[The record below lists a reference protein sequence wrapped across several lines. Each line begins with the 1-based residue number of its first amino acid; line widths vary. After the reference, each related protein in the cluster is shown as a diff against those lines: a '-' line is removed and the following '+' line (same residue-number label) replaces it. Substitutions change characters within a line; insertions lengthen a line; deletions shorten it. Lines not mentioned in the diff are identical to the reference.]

1 MKIFDGIEGIGSGA
15 KCFLNKGSIATK
27 AAGVADDFAIKKIS
41 NGADIGPSLVDSNI
55 GQIGYD
61 DFQRPTMTKF
71 SVKYVAYF
79 FFVFLCGVV
88 PVFCFGVDGYQVKLL
103 HDGTDSSPGG
113 DDVFCFQLTFYLAC
127 AIDLAACT
135 KDGTDFDLQL
145 DRVIGKRLWMVIV
158 SGTADAQ
165 DSAKR

>member
-1 MKIFDGIEGIGSGA
+1 MAE
-15 KCFLNKGSIATK
+15 
-27 AAGVADDFAIKKIS
+27 
-41 NGADIGPSLVDSNI
+41 
-55 GQIGYD
+55 
-61 DFQRPTMTKF
+61 F
-71 SVKYVAYF
+71 SVDDIAYF
-79 FFVFLCGVV
+79 VFVFLCRMMS
-88 PVFCFGVDGYQVKLL
+88 VFSFGVDGYQVKLL